1 MTSIYVF
8 GLGALGSNLMLQLA
22 QKYPNHKF
30 IGIDFDTVEERN
42 VATQQYILPQIG
54 MKKAQAMQVIL
65 GMNIRRVNYTGV
77 VQRIENTGQISLL
90 TGRSEESILIIDC
103 FDNTASRQLLHKFA
117 SNIDILHIGFSP
129 QYTAEIIWDE
139 AYSVPNDIPA
149 DQNDICEM
157 SEAVPFINFVV
168 SLACMT
174 ISDFFH
180 NSTKKS
186 LLVTNKNNI
195 LKLN

>member
-1 MTSIYVF
+1 MNIFVM
-8 GLGALGSNLMLQLA
+8 GLGSLGSNLMLQLA
-22 QKYPNHKF
+22 QKYPNFKF
-30 IGIDFDTVEERN
+30 TGIDFDTVEERN
-42 VATQQYILPQIG
+42 VATQQYIIPQIG
-54 MKKAQAMQVIL
+54 MKKAHAMQVIL
-65 GMNIRRVNYTGV
+65 GMNLRRVSYTGV
-77 VQRIENTGQISLL
+77 VQKIENTGQVSSLI
-90 TGRSEESILIIDC
+90 GRSDEPVLLIDC
-103 FDNTASRQLLHKFA
+103 FDNTESRKILHKFA
-117 SNIDILHIGFSP
+117 SNVDILHIGFSP

-139 AYSVPNDIPA
+139 DYTVPNDIPA

-174 ISDFFH
+174 ISDFF
-180 NSTKKS
+180 STGIKKS